1 MDCCTDPC
9 ILACWIS
16 LWAVF
21 LVVLICTISLVLF
34 LSFAKARYDAI
45 ADLSNRID
53 DFLHDDY
60 SICLT
65 MDEVGKLAVLS
76 SELSKMTLCLKEK
89 KDRLETEKHYLS
101 DTLTN
106 ISYQRTP
113 LISIR
118 VILDRLESEP
128 LSLRQ
133 HTSLHKAETL
143 MNRTHWLI
151 DALVKTSQL

>member
-1 MDCCTDPC
+1 
-9 ILACWIS
+9 
-16 LWAVF
+16 
-21 LVVLICTISLVLF
+21 
-34 LSFAKARYDAI
+34 
-45 ADLSNRID
+45 
-53 DFLHDDY
+53 
-60 SICLT
+60 

-151 DALVKTSQL
+151 DALVKASQL